1 MSETSEKV
9 ESLKAK
15 VEEKRRELETAVGG
29 LKTHIDTKNEEID
42 QMGKALEEAQWEER
56 LEKVERELGPFYRQE
71 GEMEDEVNREI
82 NKLFNKASKNVEKI
96 NRGFK
101 DLKELKKKISN
112 LEKELIQNS
121 GDGNS
126 QIRQAVEFKRAEVI
140 REVEVTP
147 QIGGGSSLVKAVNI
161 ATGIEQ
167 ERGGLFSSGFNVLPR
182 YAQSIYDEIRLS
194 RGKPVSA
201 RIDEWIRVA
210 GIPEPRIIKAR
221 EELDKSLEILKKKGL
236 LEYEKVEGDTLKVR
250 GIIAEEGG

>member
-29 LKTHIDTKNEEID
+29 LKTHIEAKNEEID

-147 QIGGGSSLVKAVNI
+147 QIKGSSSLVKVVNN
-161 ATGIEQ
+161 AMGMEP
-167 ERGGLFSSGFNVLPR
+167 GGALVGSGFNGLPR
-182 YAQSIYDEIRLS
+182 YAQNIYDEMRLS

-201 RIDEWIRVA
+201 RVDEWIRVA
-210 GIPEPRIIKAR
+210 RIPEPRIIRAR
-221 EELDKSLEILKKKGL
+221 EELNKSLEVLSKKGL
-236 LEYEKVEGDTLKVR
+236 IDYEEEGDVLTVR
-250 GIIAEEGG
+250 ESLVEEGG